1 MVIESLAI
9 FGIILAISII
19 FLRSKRKDYAATTL
33 PLLILP
39 AANILIS
46 ILSSSIAKLP
56 FGQLTTIMFVNISA
70 ALISCVIVGVASLKF
85 TKRHT
90 GITYIVI
97 CILFNV
103 LLATILLHHYLDKLS
118 N

>member
-1 MVIESLAI
+1 MVIECLAI
-9 FGIILAISII
+9 FGIIFAISII

-39 AANILIS
+39 SANILIS
-46 ILSSSIAKLP
+46 IFSGSIAKLP
-56 FGQLTTIMFVNISA
+56 FGQLTTIMFINIAA

-85 TKRHT
+85 SKKHT

-103 LLATILLHHYLDKLS
+103 LLATILLHHHIERLT
-118 N
+118 